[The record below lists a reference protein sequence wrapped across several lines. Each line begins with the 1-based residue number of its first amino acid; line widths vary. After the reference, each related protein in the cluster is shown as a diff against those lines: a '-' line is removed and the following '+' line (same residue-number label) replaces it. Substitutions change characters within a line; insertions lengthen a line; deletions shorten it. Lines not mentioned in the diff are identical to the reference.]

1 MAARR
6 FGDREDRRIANDD
19 RMRIPPG
26 GRTDRSRGTGGDFE
40 SDWAGRELLERYLTG
55 GDDLT
60 VKDDPDWTR
69 YMMANPQLTRQL
81 NELVQNRAIDAFERR
96 GTSRQ
101 PGPEHF
107 DDKGRME
114 IQNGESISGW
124 QYLHGTD
131 KDAGGFKFRGSTEV
145 TRVDGG
151 YEVHVPAT
159 YTWNDKIDPNPEYR
173 SDQIKSTIA
182 EVITLSR
189 ADGYELHLSWSG
201 DATVRLDEDGNV
213 LWVRGYPGD

>member
-1 MAARR
+1 
-6 FGDREDRRIANDD
+6 
-19 RMRIPPG
+19 MRIPSG

-40 SDWAGRELLERYLTG
+40 SDWAGRELLERYLSG

-60 VKDDPDWTR
+60 IKDDPDWTR

-81 NELVQNRAIDAFERR
+81 DELVRRKAIYAFDRR
-96 GTSRQ
+96 GM
-101 PGPEHF
+101 PGGAGPEPF
-107 DDKGRME
+107 DDKLAME

-131 KDAGGFKFRGSTEV
+131 DDAGGFKFSGSTDV

-151 YEVHVPAT
+151 YEVHVPAS
-159 YTWNDKIDPNPEYR
+159 YSWNDKIDPNPKYR
-173 SDQIKSTIA
+173 TDKIKSTLAEIA
-182 EVITLSR
+182 TLSR
-189 ADGYELHLSWSG
+189 ADGYEFHLSWSG

-213 LWVRGYPGD
+213 LWVRGYPEG